1 LYSFILRIKL
11 YDLKTEVNQ
20 NKVKLKVNLLLN
32 KCLTANQKI
41 TTIRCVLIINKQ
53 LVELLFIKD
62 EQFRESDITNY
73 NSKYQS

>member
-1 LYSFILRIKL
+1 MFDCESKNNY
-11 YDLKTEVNQ
+11 YMVC
-20 NKVKLKVNLLLN
+20 LL
-32 KCLTANQKI
+32 
-41 TTIRCVLIINKQ
+41 INKQ